1 LKKLKVKKLKK
12 EVKKMTNATEIHTP
26 EITPEVGDGSV
37 QIFLPFSITW
47 ENQEYEGTFIVFL
60 TENFWIDDYEI
71 EWCSEDP
78 DFGELENHMYEK
90 LEEKLLEEVMEKYNV
105 R

>member
-1 LKKLKVKKLKK
+1 MKNAVK
-12 EVKKMTNATEIHTP
+12 NHTP

-47 ENQEYEGTFIVFL
+47 KNQEHEGTFIVFL

-71 EWCSEDP
+71 EWENESP
-78 DFGELENHMYEK
+78 DFGELEEQIYRE
-90 LEEKLLEEVMEKYNV
+90 LEEKLLEEVMKKYNI